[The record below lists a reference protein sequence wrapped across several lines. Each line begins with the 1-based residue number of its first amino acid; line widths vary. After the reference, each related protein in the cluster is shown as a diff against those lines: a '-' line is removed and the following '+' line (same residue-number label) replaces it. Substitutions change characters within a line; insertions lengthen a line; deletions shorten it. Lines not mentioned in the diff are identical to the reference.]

1 MLPRKSPVS
10 QQDIDAGG
18 ATESRLAPVQ
28 VRPAPS
34 AVWRAK
40 PAPQAQ
46 ARSKPSTKPPAV
58 SVVIPTLNEA
68 RNLEHVLPALPEAL
82 HEVILVDGGSS
93 DDTLEVAQRLRPSI
107 RITRQTRSGK
117 GNALACGFAASS
129 GDIIV
134 MLDADG
140 SADPDE
146 IMRFVDALVD
156 GADFAKGSR
165 FLAGG
170 GSADITRI
178 RSLGNRCLGL
188 LVNLG
193 FRSAYTDLCYGYN
206 AFWAATCLPVLEL
219 EWTAPA
225 PEDGDGRLWGDG
237 FEIETLINIRVAEA
251 GLNVV
256 EVPSFE
262 LSRRHGVSNLN
273 APRDGLRVLRTI
285 ITEYRSARARRRMR
299 RFESRQQP
307 MAADERT
314 TTRRERV
321 HVPRDARRPQPRG
334 LSRLRQLLM

>member
-1 MLPRKSPVS
+1 MLPSKRPRS
-10 QQDIDAGG
+10 QQDIDRDR
-18 ATESRLAPVQ
+18 ATESCLAPVP
-28 VRPAPS
+28 VRPVRPPPS

-93 DDTLEVAQRLRPSI
+93 DDTLEVAERLLPSI

-117 GNALACGFAASS
+117 GNALACGFAACS

-165 FLAGG
+165 FLADG

-188 LVNLG
+188 LVNLV

-219 EWTAPA
+219 EWTAPS

-285 ITEYRSARARRRMR
+285 ITEYRSARARRRLR
-299 RFESRQQP
+299 RFESHSQP
-307 MAADERT
+307 MPVAARKRAVGPT
-314 TTRRERV
+314 
-321 HVPRDARRPQPRG
+321 
-334 LSRLRQLLM
+334 

>member
-1 MLPRKSPVS
+1 VLPRKRPIS

-28 VRPAPS
+28 VRPVRPPPS

-93 DDTLEVAQRLRPSI
+93 DDTLEVAERLRPSI

-117 GNALACGFAASS
+117 GNALACGFAACS

-206 AFWAATCLPVLEL
+206 ACWAASCLPVLEL

-237 FEIETLINIRVAEA
+237 FEIETLINIRVAKA
-251 GLNVV
+251 GLTVV
-256 EVPSFE
+256 EVPSYE
-262 LSRRHGVSNLN
+262 LSRLHGVSNLN
-273 APRDGLRVLRTI
+273 APKDGLRVLRTI
-285 ITEYRSARARRRMR
+285 VSEARRARRLR
-299 RFESRQQP
+299 RTDRGL
-307 MAADERT
+307 AG
-314 TTRRERV
+314 TRRASVRSG
-321 HVPRDARRPQPRG
+321 DARSPVLEVGRHR
-334 LSRLRQLLM
+334 

>member
-1 MLPRKSPVS
+1 MLPKKRPTR

-18 ATESRLAPVQ
+18 ATESGLAPVPVRP

-93 DDTLEVAQRLRPSI
+93 DDTLEVAERLHPSI

-117 GNALACGFAASS
+117 GNALACGFAACS

-206 AFWAATCLPVLEL
+206 AFWAAKCLPVLEL

-237 FEIETLINIRVAEA
+237 FEIETLINIRIAEA

-273 APRDGLRVLRTI
+273 AARDGLRVLRTI
-285 ITEYRSARARRRMR
+285 VGEYRSARARRRMR
-299 RFESRQQP
+299 RFESHSQP
-307 MAADERT
+307 MRDSGATQGSRPY
-314 TTRRERV
+314 TRGPSGSLEL
-321 HVPRDARRPQPRG
+321 DDGDNLA
-334 LSRLRQLLM
+334 S

>member
-1 MLPRKSPVS
+1 MLPRERPTS
-10 QQDIDAGG
+10 QHDVDAYE
-18 ATESRLAPVQ
+18 APESRPAPVP

-40 PAPQAQ
+40 SGQQKA
-46 ARSKPSTKPPAV
+46 ARTRLSEGSPAV

-68 RNLEHVLPALPEAL
+68 RNLEHVLPALPAGL

-93 DDTLEVAQRLRPSI
+93 DDTLEVARRLRPSI

-117 GNALACGFAASS
+117 GNAMACGFAACS

-146 IMRFVDALVD
+146 IVRFVDALID

-170 GSADITRI
+170 GSEDITRV

-188 LVNLG
+188 LVNLV

-206 AFWAATCLPVLEL
+206 AFWAATCLPVVEL

-237 FEIETLINIRVAEA
+237 FEIETLINIRVADA

-256 EVPSFE
+256 EVPSYE
-262 LSRRHGVSNLN
+262 PSRLHGVSNLN
-273 APRDGLRVLRTI
+273 AVTDGLRVLRTI
-285 ITEYRSARARRRMR
+285 ISERWRARARRAVSR
-299 RFESRQQP
+299 RRSRLQ
-307 MAADERT
+307 
-314 TTRRERV
+314 V
-321 HVPRDARRPQPRG
+321 VPGSDAPQNHRSHLRRPSG
-334 LSRLRQLLM
+334 SRDEDAGERLAV